1 MKKLI
6 KLKRYPS
13 FLLKFD
19 LKMKLTTL
27 LLIVSLFQLQ
37 ANEAYGQKE
46 KITLDLE
53 NVSVESV
60 LNRIEQ
66 LTEFKFLYNY
76 SEVDYKKIV
85 SVNAKKERISSI
97 LNKLFLNSNISFK
110 ILEKQIVL
118 KTAKQLLS
126 AVQHK
131 VSGQVVDKDKMPIA
145 GANIRIKG
153 AKKGVVTNFD
163 GGYSIITDEQATLV
177 FSYLGYTSQEIKV
190 EGRNKINVILQE
202 DISKLDEVV
211 VTGIVT
217 RSKESFTGAVTTVKG
232 EELRAIGNLNL
243 VESLKTI
250 DPSFIIF
257 ENRSL
262 GSDPNNLPKI
272 EVRGQTSIS
281 TDNLRDEFGNDPNQP
296 LFILDGFETSL
307 RIIVDLD
314 INRIESVTIL
324 KDASSTALYGSNA
337 ANGVIVVETKKPK
350 LGQLQISYSSDFRI
364 EMPDLSDF
372 NLMNASEKLE
382 YERLSGY
389 WDRGESTTASQFD
402 RGKHYNAVLKE
413 VTRGVDTYWLN
424 EPLRVGTTL
433 GHSLSASGGAEA
445 FRYGVSLNYRKQE
458 GLMIG
463 SGRTTWGGNIRMNY
477 RKGKLNISNNLSING
492 AESVDSPYGS
502 FAAFSRAN
510 PYFRKTDENG
520 NITKYLDIDGFF
532 INNDLYLE
540 NPLYRSTLNNYSGGN
555 SRNIANNLQAILSIS
570 NQFRIQANIQLSSGL
585 NTSESFVSPQDPS
598 FRNSIISERGR
609 YTNTRTDRFT
619 YRANVMTTYANVF
632 AEKHRLT
639 TNIRGSI
646 EHSKNKLLGIGA
658 LGFPVGTNGNPA
670 FAFDYLPESSP
681 NTSERVDRRVNIL
694 GSLNYSYD
702 NIYLFDATYRLDGST
717 VFGSSNKYS
726 PFWSVGLGWNL
737 HNQFNMS
744 DKITM
749 FKLRGNIGST
759 GNQGFAALNTVALY
773 RFINDVNI
781 FGQGAKLESIANP
794 NLKWQNALDTSFG
807 VDIAFKNR
815 MSTTLNGFV
824 RRSDPLVASINLPSS
839 TGVFQY
845 PINVGYLD
853 TKGLEASIRFSPIY
867 RPEQQL
873 IWNLRLTVA
882 ATQSEYGGFGDF
894 LRSLDD
900 AGRAAITG
908 ASGGADI
915 LEAIENG
922 TASRHLLRYRD
933 GYSPSDMWALESLGI
948 DPGNGR
954 EVFLTKDGET
964 TYEYD
969 IENEKVMGNNRPTIE
984 GVFGT
989 DFRLGNISLGL
1000 NFRYR
1005 MGGDVINSELYN
1017 KVENIS
1023 QGQRIFNHDVRALTE
1038 RWQQPG
1044 DIARF
1049 KAIDQFDNTRISS
1062 RFIQEENVLIAES
1075 FNMAYEFRDTQWVK
1089 NLGLSQLRLTA
1100 FMNDIFRISSIKTER
1115 GIRYPFARTISLKL
1129 NANF

>member
-1 MKKLI
+1 
-6 KLKRYPS
+6 
-13 FLLKFD
+13 
-19 LKMKLTTL
+19 MKLTTL

-37 ANEAYGQKE
+37 ANEAYSQKE

-232 EELRAIGNLNL
+232 EELRTIGNLNL

-262 GSDPNNLPKI
+262 GSDPNSLPKI

-350 LGQLQISYSSDFRI
+350 LGQLQVGYSSDFRI

-372 NLMNASEKLE
+372 NLMNASQKLE

-389 WDRGESTTASQFD
+389 WTPEPSSANVQDQFD
-402 RGKHYNAVLKE
+402 LLERYNAVLKE
-413 VTRGVDTYWLN
+413 VSRGVDTYWLN
-424 EPLRVGTTL
+424 EPLRVGTTF
-433 GHSLSASGGAEA
+433 GHSLYANGGAEA
-445 FRYGVSLNYRKQE
+445 FRYSVSLNYRKQQ
-458 GLMIG
+458 GVMIG
-463 SGRTTWGGNIRMNY
+463 SDRSTWGGNIRMNY
-477 RKGKLNISNNLSING
+477 RRGKLNISNNLSVNG
-492 AESVDSPYGS
+492 AKGVNSPYGS
-502 FAAFSRAN
+502 FADFSKAN
-510 PYFRKTDENG
+510 PYFRKINEEG
-520 NITKYLDIDGFF
+520 FITKYLDIPEGLFGNT
-532 INNDLYLE
+532 II
-540 NPLYRSTLNNYSGGN
+540 NPLYRSTLKNYSGSN
-555 SRNIANNLQAILSIS
+555 SRNIANNLQAILTFS
-570 NQFRIQANIQLSSGL
+570 NQFRVQTNLHVSTGI
-585 NTSESFVSPQDPS
+585 NTSESFISPEDLS
-598 FRNSIISERGR
+598 FRNTDVRERGR
-609 YTNTRTDRFT
+609 YNNSRSDSFA
-619 YRANVMTTYANVF
+619 YRANIMATYANVF
-632 AEKHRLT
+632 SEKHRLT
-639 TNIRGSI
+639 TNIRSSLD
-646 EHSKNKLLGIGA
+646 HSKNKSLGVVAVGY
-658 LGFPVGTNGNPA
+658 PKGTNGNPA
-670 FAFDYLPESSP
+670 FAYDYAPDSSP
-681 NTSERVDRRVNIL
+681 STSQLTKRRVSLL
-694 GSLNYSYD
+694 GSLNYSFD
-702 NIYLFDATYRLDGST
+702 NTYLLDATYRIDGST
-717 VFGSSNKYS
+717 VFGSDKKYS
-726 PFWSVGLGWNL
+726 PFWAVGLGWNL
-737 HNQFNMS
+737 HKQFKLN

-749 FKLRGNIGST
+749 LRLRGNIGVT
-759 GNQGFAALNTVALY
+759 GNQGFGDLNSVAIY
-773 RFINDVNI
+773 NFINDVNT
-781 FGQGAKLESIANP
+781 FGQGAHLKSIANP
-794 NLKWQNALDTSFG
+794 NLKWQRALDTSFG
-807 VDIAFKNR
+807 IDIAFKNR
-815 MSTTLNGFV
+815 MSSSLNGFI
-824 RRSDPLVASINLPSS
+824 RRSYPLVASINMPSS
-839 TGVFQY
+839 TGVVKY
-845 PINVGYLD
+845 PINTGYLD
-853 TKGLEASIRFSPIY
+853 TKGLEANIRFSPVY
-867 RPEQQL
+867 KPQQQL
-873 IWNLRLTVA
+873 IWNLRLTMA
-882 ATQSEYGGFGDF
+882 ATHSEYGGFGDF
-894 LRSLDD
+894 LKSLDEE
-900 AGRAAITG
+900 GKRIILG
-908 ASGGADI
+908 ANYKDNEGGD
-915 LEAIENG
+915 LSQAIENG
-922 TASRHLLRYRD
+922 TAARFLLRYRD
-933 GYSPSDMWALESLGI
+933 GYSPSDLWLVESLGI
-948 DPGNGR
+948 DPGNGK
-954 EVFLTKDGET
+954 EVFLTKEGQT
-964 TYEYD
+964 TYNYNVED
-969 IENEKVMGNNRPTIE
+969 EKVMGNSRPTVE
-984 GVFGT
+984 GV
-989 DFRLGNISLGL
+989 LGSDLRVGSFTFGL

-1005 MGGDVINSELYN
+1005 IGADVLNSELYN

-1023 QGQRIFNHDVRALTE
+1023 ESERISNHDVRALTE
-1038 RWQQPG
+1038 RWIEPG
-1044 DIARF
+1044 DIAKFR
-1049 KAIDQFDNTRISS
+1049 AIDLFETVNLSS
-1062 RFIQEENVLIAES
+1062 RFMQKENVLIAES
-1075 FNMAYEFRDTQWVK
+1075 FNMAYEFKDSAWVDS
-1089 NLGLSQLRLTA
+1089 LGINRLTLTA
-1100 FMNDIFRISSIKTER
+1100 YMNDIFRISSIKTER
-1115 GIRYPFARTISLKL
+1115 GIRYPFARSISFKL